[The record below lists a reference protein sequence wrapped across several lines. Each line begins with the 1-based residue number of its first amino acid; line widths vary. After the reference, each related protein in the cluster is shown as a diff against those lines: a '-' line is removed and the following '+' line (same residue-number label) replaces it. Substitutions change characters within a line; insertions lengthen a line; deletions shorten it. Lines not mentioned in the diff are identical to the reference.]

1 MRWIGNVLRGEG
13 LLKEVVEGKM
23 EGKRPRGRPRKGMLD
38 ELKKGSYIDMKRR
51 AEDRQLWRSWV
62 P

>member
-1 MRWIGNVLRGEG
+1 MDRACSEGGG
-13 LLKEVVEGKM
+13 LLKEVFEGKM
-23 EGKRPRGRPRKGMLD
+23 EGKRPRGRPRMGMLG

-51 AEDRQLWRSWV
+51 AEDRQMWRCLV